1 MVHLIWV
8 AWVDINIINKCKKS
22 LLWQHKGDF
31 FVLVFLIII
40 KTFVMDRKKFFAQLG
55 VGAAA
60 LLVPACIGGLAGCK
74 KSDSGSTTAPTTVDF
89 NIDISTGTL
98 ATNGGFLVQNGIL
111 VAKTLTGTF
120 IAVSAACT
128 HQGTTVNY
136 VSSSNSFLCPNHGAK
151 FSANGTVT
159 QGPASTNLKQYNTS
173 LTGTTL
179 RVFS

>member
-1 MVHLIWV
+1 LYNLTSTKIY
-8 AWVDINIINKCKKS
+8 
-22 LLWQHKGDF
+22 
-31 FVLVFLIII
+31 
-40 KTFVMDRKKFFAQLG
+40 TMDRKKFFAQLG

-60 LLVPACIGGLAGCK
+60 LLVPACIGGLAGCE
-74 KSDSGSTTAPTTVDF
+74 KSSSGNSGGGNNQPSVDF
-89 NIDISTGTL
+89 NVDVSTGSL
-98 ATNGGFLVQNGIL
+98 AANGGFLVQNGVL

-136 VSSSNSFLCPNHGAK
+136 VSSTNSFLCPNHGAR

-159 QGPASTNLKQYNTS
+159 QGPAETNLKQYNTS
-173 LTGTTL
+173 LTGSTL